1 MVGPRRLG
9 RMWRTQANCTP
20 SGARLFRP
28 FPPCR
33 NVKGE
38 SANER
43 CAPAT
48 NRWKMPYRFRQPAAR
63 GALTLAHSGKST
75 AYLVPKRLVS
85 ATCSLK
91 PNLANRW
98 FQQLDIGR
106 TEYTMIGSWTLLRRG
121 IQQDHNSGLLDL
133 IRTNYGFQQLKFL
146 PRAIEYLW
154 AIILRSF
161 GNRNMRSQRIYYS
174 RCYFLLLTTTF
185 LFELIGFFLRIEI
198 RKLFLKRIPVENRE
212 LNTHFYRIVINIIG
226 HYFETTLYTS

>member
-106 TEYTMIGSWTLLRRG
+106 TEYTMIGS
-121 IQQDHNSGLLDL
+121 
-133 IRTNYGFQQLKFL
+133 
-146 PRAIEYLW
+146 
-154 AIILRSF
+154 
-161 GNRNMRSQRIYYS
+161 
-174 RCYFLLLTTTF
+174 
-185 LFELIGFFLRIEI
+185 
-198 RKLFLKRIPVENRE
+198 
-212 LNTHFYRIVINIIG
+212 
-226 HYFETTLYTS
+226 